1 MAEVAEVADVSAA
14 LCGASCVERAD
25 CWEVLGVRPT
35 VEKAR
40 KAVRKSRVRVEQAL
54 DKRAQA

>member
-1 MAEVAEVADVSAA
+1 MAEVADVSAA